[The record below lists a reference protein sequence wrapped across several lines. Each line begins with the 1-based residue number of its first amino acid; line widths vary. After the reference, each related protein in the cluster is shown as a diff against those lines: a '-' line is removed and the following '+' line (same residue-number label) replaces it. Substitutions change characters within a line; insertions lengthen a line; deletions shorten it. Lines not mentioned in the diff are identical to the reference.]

1 MRKLIAVVVV
11 SAGMAAM
18 GEVHEPLTNG
28 LSCHVVTKVTCGDCP
43 RFWWPGFLGKHPNGV
58 DVFGREMT

>member
-18 GEVHEPLTNG
+18 GEVHEPLRTAG
-28 LSCHVVTKVTCGDCP
+28 TVP
-43 RFWWPGFLGKHPNGV
+43 RWDGV
-58 DVFGREMT
+58 LA